1 MHLTERRHINQNK
14 KHTDIFSYRRFT
26 NSTINMICAWGN
38 PTPKSDEFLHLL
50 QKVEKNESEKYVAK
64 FPTYETD
71 PKDFFLKTL
80 YFGCKFICRW
90 WLLWVT
96 CFTALKCNACRLN
109 PFVVQVF
116 FIMDTENFWGWW
128 GIYNSNV
135 LQL

>member
-1 MHLTERRHINQNK
+1 MHLTERRHINQNI
-14 KHTDIFSYRRFT
+14 KHTDICSYRRFT
-26 NSTINMICAWGN
+26 NIRIAQSIWNVHEGTQHQNQMNFCTYFNM
-38 PTPKSDEFLHLL
+38 SQSFLHI
-50 QKVEKNESEKYVAK
+50 
-64 FPTYETD
+64 ETD
-71 PKDFFLKTL
+71 PKDFFLKTQ
-80 YFGCKFICRW
+80 YFGCKFICLW

-116 FIMDTENFWGWW
+116 FIMNTENFWGRW